1 MAAVGRER
9 FVFVLPSPSFSI
21 VVVALFFIVFF
32 FFNFFFSSSVVV
44 VAKYCA
50 RSKVKR
56 EEREANFRGTCLG
69 FQMYEKQRSEE
80 LMMMMICD

>member
-1 MAAVGRER
+1 MYYS
-9 FVFVLPSPSFSI
+9 LI
-21 VVVALFFIVFF
+21 
-32 FFNFFFSSSVVV
+32 VV

-80 LMMMMICD
+80 LMMMMMICD

>member
-1 MAAVGRER
+1 MYYS
-9 FVFVLPSPSFSI
+9 LI
-21 VVVALFFIVFF
+21 
-32 FFNFFFSSSVVV
+32 VV

-69 FQMYEKQRSEE
+69 FQMYEMNNGAKSR
-80 LMMMMICD
+80 

>member
-1 MAAVGRER
+1 MYYS
-9 FVFVLPSPSFSI
+9 LI
-21 VVVALFFIVFF
+21 
-32 FFNFFFSSSVVV
+32 VV

-69 FQMYEKQRSEE
+69 FQMYEMQRSEE
-80 LMMMMICD
+80 SMMMMMMIYN

>member
-1 MAAVGRER
+1 MYYS
-9 FVFVLPSPSFSI
+9 LI
-21 VVVALFFIVFF
+21 
-32 FFNFFFSSSVVV
+32 VV